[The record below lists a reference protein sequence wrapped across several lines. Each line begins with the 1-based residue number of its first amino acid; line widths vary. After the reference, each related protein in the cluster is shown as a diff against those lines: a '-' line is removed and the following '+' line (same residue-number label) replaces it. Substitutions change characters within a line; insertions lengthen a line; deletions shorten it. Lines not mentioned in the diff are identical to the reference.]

1 MSHIANPFVVV
12 LDANALYPFR
22 TRDVLLTFAQL
33 GLFRARI
40 TSTIVDEWT
49 SNLIA
54 NKPQLE
60 ASVRQQVEAIADA
73 FEECFVLGF
82 EPLIEGLELPD
93 EDDRHVLAAAI
104 KCSAQV
110 IVTENLCDFPSEVL
124 DQYGVEALSADDM
137 LASTYDLY
145 PIECAKALRIVRQRY
160 SSPSFTPSEFLLDL
174 TKCGMPKLA
183 AMARASIEYL

>member
-1 MSHIANPFVVV
+1 
-12 LDANALYPFR
+12 
-22 TRDVLLTFAQL
+22 VLLTFAQL

-40 TSTIVDEWT
+40 TSTIMDEWT

-54 NKPQLE
+54 NKPQIE
-60 ASVRQQVEAIADA
+60 ASVRQQAEAITEV

-93 EDDRHVLAAAI
+93 KDDRHVLAAAI

-110 IVTENLCDFPSEVL
+110 IVTENLRDFPNDILE
-124 DQYGVEALSADDM
+124 QYGVEALNADDM
-137 LASTYDLY
+137 LANTYDLY
-145 PIECAKALRIVRQRY
+145 PIECARALRVVRRRY
-160 SSPSFTPSEFLLDL
+160 DNPHFTPSEFLLDL